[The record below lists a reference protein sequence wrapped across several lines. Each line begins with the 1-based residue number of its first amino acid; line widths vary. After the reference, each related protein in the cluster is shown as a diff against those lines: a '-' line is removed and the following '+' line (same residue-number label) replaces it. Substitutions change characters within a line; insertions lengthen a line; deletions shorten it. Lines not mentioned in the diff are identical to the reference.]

1 MKNAMQLKAHIKKL
15 AKEKHISAQIVLQN
29 YILERLLERVSVS
42 EYHNNFILKGGFLL
56 AAMVGLD
63 TRATMDMDATIK
75 GLPVSKESISEMFH
89 NVCSIHMND
98 DIEFEFKGIEDI
110 REDDEYSGF
119 RVSLIGNYP
128 PMAVPLKIDITTG
141 DKITPREMVYSFR
154 LMFEERSINVL
165 AYTVETILAEKL
177 ETIISRGD
185 QNTRPRDF
193 YDVYI
198 LNTLQKKNIDNEI
211 LKDAFAATVR
221 KRGTKHIMENHSEI
235 IESVINSSVMNDQ
248 WKRYQK
254 EFEYAK
260 GILFEDTCGAVIE
273 LIKLIFSDRDQNTY

>member
-1 MKNAMQLKAHIKKL
+1 MKNAMQLKAHIKNL

-29 YILERLLERVSVS
+29 YMLERLLERVSIS
-42 EYHNNFILKGGFLL
+42 KYHDKFILKGGFLL

-75 GLPVSKESISEMFH
+75 GLPVSKETISEMFL
-89 NVCSIHMND
+89 NICEIHIDD
-98 DIEFEFKGIEDI
+98 DIDFSFNGIEDI
-110 REDDEYSGF
+110 REGEEYSGF
-119 RVSLIGNYP
+119 RISVIGNYS

-198 LNTLQKKNIDNEI
+198 LNALQKKNIDNEI
-211 LKDAFAATVR
+211 LKDAFAATAK
-221 KRGTKHIMENHSEI
+221 KRGTEHIMENYVEI
-235 IESVINSSVMNDQ
+235 IEAVINSSAMNNQ
-248 WKRYQK
+248 WARYQK
-254 EFEYAK
+254 EFEYARDI
-260 GILFEDTCGAVIE
+260 GFEDTCEAVKNIMRN
-273 LIKLIFSDRDQNTY
+273 ITNTGI